1 MSLTTTTTDATFAAD
16 VLASPLPV
24 LVDFTA
30 SWCPPC
36 VMIAPV
42 LERIATDEAARLRV
56 VYTGRGCQSD
66 RHRGV
71 SGSRNA
77 DAGPV
82 RRRRDRGPVHG
93 RQAPHRDH
101 EPAGTAPAAV
111 SWVRPQ
117 RSRSLTGRL
126 TARIGHPGNQRPS
139 VCSRSVYSSV

>member
-56 VYTGRGCQSD
+56 VSLD
-66 RHRGV
+66 V
-71 SGSRNA
+71 
-77 DAGPV
+77 DANPTVTAEYQVLGMPTLALFVDGEIAV
-82 RRRRDRGPVHG
+82 RFMGAKPRT
-93 RQAPHRDH
+93 AIMNLLEPHL
-101 EPAGTAPAAV
+101 
-111 SWVRPQ
+111 Q
-117 RSRSLTGRL
+117 
-126 TARIGHPGNQRPS
+126 PS
-139 VCSRSVYSSV
+139 VGSVPSGAGR